1 MKRFV
6 LSSEETVL
14 LVIDLQERLMRAV
27 DRAEKVLHNAGLLL
41 RLAGLMKIPVI
52 VTEQYPQGLG
62 MTVPEIKEVL
72 PEHVLIEKKLFS
84 AFVPEL
90 EQKLK
95 DLNRPKI
102 VVTGTETHVC
112 VFQTVRDLV
121 AAGYEVYVVQDGV
134 GSRFK
139 ENYESGLEL
148 MRDLGAIITNTET
161 VIFDLLKVAEGP
173 VFKEMSRLL
182 K

>member
-1 MKRFV
+1 MGRFKLTAKEAV
-6 LSSEETVL
+6 F
-14 LVIDLQERLMRAV
+14 LVIDFQERLMPAI
-27 DRAEKVLHNAGLLL
+27 DRRERVIHNARLLL
-41 RLAGLMKIPVI
+41 RLAGLFNIPVI

-62 MTVPEIKEVL
+62 VTVPEIKEVL
-72 PEHVLIEKKLFS
+72 PEYAPIEKKSFS
-84 AFVPEL
+84 AFIPEL

-95 DLNRPKI
+95 ELNRPKVI
-102 VVTGTETHVC
+102 VTGTETHVC

-121 AAGYEVYVVQDGV
+121 DAGYEVYLVQDAV

-139 ENYESGLEL
+139 ENYESGLGL

-173 VFKEMSRLL
+173 EFREMSKLL

>member
-6 LSSEETVL
+6 LNAEDTVF
-14 LVIDLQERLMRAV
+14 LVVDFQERLMPAI
-27 DRAEKVLHNAGLLL
+27 DRADKVLHNAGLLL
-41 RLAGLMKIPVI
+41 RLAGLIKIPVL

-62 MTVPEIKEVL
+62 VTVPEIKEVL
-72 PEHVLIEKKLFS
+72 PEHTLFEKRLFS
-84 AFVPEL
+84 AFIPEL
-90 EQKLK
+90 EKKLVE
-95 DLNRPKI
+95 LNRPKI

-121 AAGYEVYVVQDGV
+121 TAGYEVYVVRDAV

-139 ENYESGLEL
+139 ENYENGLAL

-161 VIFDLLKVAEGP
+161 VIFDLLKVAQGP
-173 VFKEMSRLL
+173 VFKEMSGLL